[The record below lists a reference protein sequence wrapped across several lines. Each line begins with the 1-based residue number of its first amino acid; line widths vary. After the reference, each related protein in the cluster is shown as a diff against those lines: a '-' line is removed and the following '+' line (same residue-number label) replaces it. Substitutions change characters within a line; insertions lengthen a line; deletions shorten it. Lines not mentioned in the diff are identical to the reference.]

1 MPLGSCI
8 VSDLLHPS
16 DMYKRSLSNFFSATT
31 NKGNRHIVIVI

>member
-8 VSDLLHPS
+8 VSDLHPS
-16 DMYKRSLSNFFSATT
+16 DMYKRSLPNFFSATT